1 MFCGAVLGC
10 RRLMVTRLNVK
21 AGRVLRLPGFDDD
34 GYDGGE
40 HINRGLRPRA
50 ADRRLRPQHRRV
62 ARPWARRQGGGAGA
76 RRKVLVLHR
85 KRCFESQL
93 WRKPASPH
101 VQKLL
106 LGCLL

>member
-34 GYDGGE
+34 GYDGT
-40 HINRGLRPRA
+40 
-50 ADRRLRPQHRRV
+50 D
-62 ARPWARRQGGGAGA
+62 
-76 RRKVLVLHR
+76 
-85 KRCFESQL
+85 
-93 WRKPASPH
+93 